1 MFLFK
6 RNVLAPPSRHLWPRS
21 YHCLRPEAAEGSS
34 EWQYKIK
41 SEQIQIQKCFFGLN
55 GTTVEGFVWIYVDLP
70 DASSHLKMK
79 VTKLQKKDK
88 KVTWRT
94 NFSVIDIEITQ
105 LWKNSANYVCRSLKI
120 QHVST
125 IFATIST
132 QNTSFFDISDFL
144 CSSDHWKTK
153 AILRSSTQRFI
164 RARVKATFLSVKKR
178 FPPTPPNSQKHWR
191 RIIEHASFI
200 INHHV
205 SSYISRYHHV
215 SSCIITNH
223 HASRHPWW
231 WISTIISETPDIN
244 RKTSNSLCLF
254 CCYQCHD
261 SSSVDP
267 PKSPQNWTVLSLRVP
282 MTRWCSPC
290 QVPKVPTL
298 SRNRR

>member
-1 MFLFK
+1 MEQTLKALYGSMLIYQLLPAILKGRSPNFK
-6 RNVLAPPSRHLWPRS
+6 
-21 YHCLRPEAAEGSS
+21 
-34 EWQYKIK
+34 
-41 SEQIQIQKCFFGLN
+41 
-55 GTTVEGFVWIYVDLP
+55 
-70 DASSHLKMK
+70 
-79 VTKLQKKDK
+79 KKDK

-105 LWKNSANYVCRSLKI
+105 LWKSSANYVFWTLNEN

-125 IFATIST
+125 VSATFST
-132 QNTSFFDISDFL
+132 EKHQFFSDISDFL

-153 AILRSSTQRFI
+153 AILRWSTQRFI

-178 FPPTPPNSQKHWR
+178 FPPTPPNSQKHWH

-205 SSYISRYHHV
+205 SSYIIMYRHVSADIIIYRHV
-215 SSCIITNH
+215 SSRIIMH
-223 HASRHPWW
+223 HAILDDGLAQLPVKPLTS
-231 WISTIISETPDIN
+231 IVKN
-244 RKTSNSLCLF
+244 RKTSNSLCF
-254 CCYQCHD
+254 SCRYQCHD

-267 PKSPQNWTVLSLRVP
+267 PKSPQNWTVWSLRVP

-290 QVPKVPTL
+290 HVPKVPTL